1 MRPAEQRVA
10 TVEAVATRNDL
21 DERFVRF
28 VAERRE
34 RARRLAWRLVGGND
48 AAADDVTQEAFLKAY
63 RGLGKFRDE
72 SALDTWFYRIL
83 VRQTQHY
90 LRWRALR
97 ELWSPPVDNSD
108 SRGDGDGGAD
118 AATTTE
124 RDPVLK
130 SRIATA
136 LGRLS
141 AAQRQAFV
149 LVHLEELTV
158 REAAAIMDKAEGTV
172 KSHLHRALHALRKD
186 LADLGREIAS

>member
-10 TVEAVATRNDL
+10 MVEAVATRNDL

-48 AAADDVTQEAFLKAY
+48 AAADDITQEAFLKAY

-97 ELWSPPVDNSD
+97 ELWSPQVAN
-108 SRGDGDGGAD
+108 GDGGAE
-118 AATTTE
+118 AVTTTE

-130 SRIATA
+130 SRIAAA

-141 AAQRQAFV
+141 AQQRQAFV

-158 REAAAIMDKAEGTV
+158 KEAAAIMGKADGTV
-172 KSHLHRALHALRKD
+172 KSHLHRALHALRRE
-186 LADLGREIAS
+186 LADLGREITR

>member
-48 AAADDVTQEAFLKAY
+48 AAADDVTQEALLKAY

-72 SALDTWFYRIL
+72 SSLDTWFYRIL

-97 ELWSPPVDNSD
+97 ELWSPPVDNSE
-108 SRGDGDGGAD
+108 SHGDGGAE
-118 AATTTE
+118 ASTTTE

-158 REAAAIMDKAEGTV
+158 KEAAAIMSKAEGTV
-172 KSHLHRALHALRKD
+172 KSHLHRALQALRKD

>member
-1 MRPAEQRVA
+1 MKPVEQRVA
-10 TVEAVATRNDL
+10 TVEAVATRDDL

-63 RGLGKFRDE
+63 RGLAKFRDE

-97 ELWSPPVDNSD
+97 ELWSPPA
-108 SRGDGDGGAD
+108 GDRDGGAE
-118 AATTTE
+118 AITTTE

-130 SRIATA
+130 SRIAAA

-149 LVHLEELTV
+149 LVHLEELSV
-158 REAAAIMDKAEGTV
+158 KEAAAIMGKADGTV
-172 KSHLHRALHALRKD
+172 KSHLHRALDRLRTD
-186 LADLGREIAS
+186 LADLGREIAR